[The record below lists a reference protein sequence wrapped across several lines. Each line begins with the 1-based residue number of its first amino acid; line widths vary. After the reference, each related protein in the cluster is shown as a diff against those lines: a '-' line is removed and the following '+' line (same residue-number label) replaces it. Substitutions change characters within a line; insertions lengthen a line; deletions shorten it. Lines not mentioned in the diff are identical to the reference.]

1 MGRLSLSEKAC
12 LDYLKLED
20 YCAYAQVRFQIRD
33 KKRDGNGKVCLT
45 ALYGGALDGVKKWM
59 AAKMTKPS
67 NNRKMRTEPMKA
79 KAMRTKPMKV
89 KAMRTKQKTKD

>member
-1 MGRLSLSEKAC
+1 M
-12 LDYLKLED
+12 
-20 YCAYAQVRFQIRD
+20 
-33 KKRDGNGKVCLT
+33 
-45 ALYGGALDGVKKWM
+45 DGVKKWM